1 MDRDWAELGDSHRAL
16 QILVAADNSAVDI
29 GIWPQEQ
36 EEDVLRRLVR
46 FAICY
51 LKSPG
56 CANRIHW
63 HASSWGTS
71 QRTLLLN

>member
-16 QILVAADNSAVDI
+16 QVLVAADNSAVDI
-29 GIWPQEQ
+29 GIWPLV
-36 EEDVLRRLVR
+36 EDVLQRLVR

-51 LKSPG
+51 LEFPG